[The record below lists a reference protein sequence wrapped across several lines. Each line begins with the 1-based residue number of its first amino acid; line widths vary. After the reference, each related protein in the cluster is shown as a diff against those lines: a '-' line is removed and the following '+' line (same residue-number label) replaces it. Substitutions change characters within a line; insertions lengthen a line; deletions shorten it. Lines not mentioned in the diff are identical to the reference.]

1 MIKSLNSKYLLFLE
15 KPDEMDD
22 LPPAVYHFEPEVQDV
37 PNLLLPRHNQD
48 NIGTNKNQEIRKA
61 FKVFWIQP
69 VLSWRKAE
77 DERRWLKEMFRRRMH
92 RKEAHSASTIS
103 HSSGGSG
110 GAGFSGLS
118 TSGGGLA
125 GVGGGGGVLGGNKG
139 GSTERDDM
147 DDMDEFACPDSP
159 TQQWL
164 ADNADLSPLQ
174 VRDISTEKTNHLDF
188 FKILKTVNTLQ

>member
-1 MIKSLNSKYLLFLE
+1 MIKLLISKYLLFLE
-15 KPDEMDD
+15 KPEEIDD
-22 LPPAVYHFEPEVQDV
+22 LPPAVYHLEPEVQDV

-61 FKVFWIQP
+61 FKVFWVQP
-69 VLSWRKAE
+69 VLSVRKAE

-174 VRDISTEKTNHLDF
+174 VRDIF
-188 FKILKTVNTLQ
+188 LKRQIT

>member
-1 MIKSLNSKYLLFLE
+1 MIKLHISKYLIFLE
-15 KPDEMDD
+15 KPEEKDD
-22 LPPAVYHFEPEVQDV
+22 PPPAVDLLEPEVQDE
-37 PNLLLPRHNQD
+37 PNLLHYRHNQD
-48 NIGTNKNQEIRKA
+48 NIGTNKDQKIRKE
-61 FKVFWIQP
+61 FNVFWVQP
-69 VLSWRKAE
+69 VLPWRKAE

-103 HSSGGSG
+103 HSSGGPG
-110 GAGFSGLS
+110 GAGFSGIS
-118 TSGGGLA
+118 SSGGGLA
-125 GVGGGGGVLGGNKG
+125 GVGGGGGLLGGNKG

-174 VRDISTEKTNHLDF
+174 VRYIF
-188 FKILKTVNTLQ
+188 